1 MAVDRGFGE
10 KDSGQYDQK
19 EYVDGACC
27 AAAMYLRTML
37 EDIRIGEEYYDEDFF
52 AFLEDAGLSFHPCL
66 RDRRTLYLPSAV
78 AQHVRGG

>member
-1 MAVDRGFGE
+1 
-10 KDSGQYDQK
+10 
-19 EYVDGACC
+19 
-27 AAAMYLRTML
+27 ML